1 MQTKQAPPSCVCA
14 AFDLGSTDLLVLDT
28 GDPTGEVLLEGQ
40 RTSELLLEGD
50 CLDGILAFLKA
61 KALCRVM
68 STCKALELR
77 VAACSAWSKLGPR
90 TGTAKLRAWQMTAE
104 MAVGVAPRSLPQLSS
119 LVRLAGRAEKL
130 SLHSV
135 QSVHPTT
142 ATAEDGDEGGKGRG
156 ENAGPAFLA
165 VGNGKYHQGYEGPR
179 ALRGPSVS

>member
-1 MQTKQAPPSCVCA
+1 MGKTSQRTKHLRKLSALGGAANARRRLSMQTKQAPPSCVCA

-77 VAACSAWSKLGPR
+77 VAACSAWSTLGPR
-90 TGTAKLRAWQMTAE
+90 TGQVKLRAWE
-104 MAVGVAPRSLPQLSS
+104 MAVLNAVGVAPQSLPRLSS
-119 LVRLAGRAEKL
+119 CVQLVGRTQVL
-130 SLHSV
+130 PLRSV
-135 QSVHPTT
+135 QPV
-142 ATAEDGDEGGKGRG
+142 
-156 ENAGPAFLA
+156 
-165 VGNGKYHQGYEGPR
+165 Q
-179 ALRGPSVS
+179 